1 MSTSKFSL
9 SEVMNMLEDDQLQYS
24 DDLFESNGEQ
34 SYDVNEIF
42 DNVPNDLCDQ
52 QFSEQNETNL
62 NTFDNVDD
70 SISLAHNSEE
80 NLSTIPDTVTLN
92 FYDTSRLPES
102 EISEETCDLNTEEQA
117 NVIIVEKDEIKVYM
131 NLDRQSTNQRN
142 EVIYNSSMLCN
153 DLNNNITPVS
163 DENNNFSQGESID
176 DSVENLIQ
184 DSSEEPMN
192 RNDDSVENLIQDS
205 SGEPVNR
212 NDDSVQQARSRKR
225 RRDPSSCKKNIQK
238 RRRQLRWDLCW
249 GYENCVWVMR
259 NLLGL

>member
-1 MSTSKFSL
+1 MCTSKFSL

-92 FYDTSRLPES
+92 FYHTSRLPES
-102 EISEETCDLNTEEQA
+102 EISDETCDSHFKDYQKSSSVINFKGVPYTKVKVLRYTKSQPLLVEFKLAFSEQQYQNYILVRRQTRTTEETLRELPSTQQLRKVP
-117 NVIIVEKDEIKVYM
+117 VIPLNKKSD
-131 NLDRQSTNQRN
+131 L
-142 EVIYNSSMLCN
+142 SSMLKYMPAM
-153 DLNNNITPVS
+153 DQ
-163 DENNNFSQGESID
+163 EFYRG
-176 DSVENLIQ
+176 
-184 DSSEEPMN
+184 
-192 RNDDSVENLIQDS
+192 
-205 SGEPVNR
+205 
-212 NDDSVQQARSRKR
+212 
-225 RRDPSSCKKNIQK
+225 CK
-238 RRRQLRWDLCW
+238 L
-249 GYENCVWVMR
+249 
-259 NLLGL
+259 